1 MFSRNGIL
9 IVVALVSLAF
19 VCHAATRSDAD
30 GDGTA
35 TRAVTADANGENT
48 ASIPDFDGD
57 GTIGFGDFVK
67 FAAKFGL
74 NQGDVGYDAQFD
86 LNDDA
91 EIGFADFL
99 IFAENFGK
107 DVPSPVVTIPDANLR
122 AVIETALEKGSNAPI
137 TEAEMATLDS
147 LDASDAD
154 VSVLTGLEF
163 AVNLTYLS
171 LNDNDITDI
180 SAFAKLT
187 SLTRLWLSNN
197 SIEDISA
204 LSKLTNLTELWLWNN
219 QIEDISP
226 LSGLT
231 NLTRLSLGRNNVTD
245 VSPLAGLTNLKT
257 LILQSNRISDLAP
270 LVANEGL
277 GAGTAVD
284 VTDNPLNSASH
295 STHIPALQARG
306 VSVSFVPSPV
316 VRIPDASLRAA
327 IEAALRKERGATITA
342 AEMATLEIL
351 GAYDAGISVL
361 TGLEYAANLT
371 WLSLN
376 VNNISDVSPLAGLTK
391 LTTLFIDGNNVSDL
405 SPLSRLTDLTSL
417 YLSGNT
423 ISDLSPLSGLTNLT
437 TLWLNRNNVSDVSP
451 LADLANLTGLYLWSN
466 GISDVSPLSGL
477 TNLTELLLSGNN
489 VSDVS
494 PLSGLTSLTSLY
506 LRSNG
511 ISDVSPL
518 SGLAN
523 LTGLYLWSNGISD
536 VSPLSGLTNLTMLEL
551 IANNISDV
559 SPLSGLTN
567 LTWLQLWNNDIS
579 DVSPLSGLTD
589 LTELGLSGNN
599 VSDVSPLSG
608 LTNLTSLGL
617 DENNISDASPLSGLT
632 NLTWLNL
639 RDNGIA
645 DLSPLVANS
654 GLAQGDEVDL
664 RGNPLSASSYST
676 HVPALQRRGV
686 DVLFDPNPE
695 TIEEYDT
702 PTFVAQHD
710 DRVVV
715 MGVPG
720 RLRTD
725 RIDFEALARA
735 FFTHYEDAFDYLMV
749 LSNLPEHGNNQHYT
763 YAGIHLSVRNAVE
776 GTGKSRYSK
785 NEALGSAGR
794 LNAILHFPW
803 NRALL
808 SGPSLHEILHSWANY
823 TIPTAA
829 RGHWGFSSANGQLGG
844 FDRANLVDHGG
855 GRYSAGDFGLVANG
869 GNSVPYSPIELYF
882 AGLIPPSEVPEL
894 WVAEDGT
901 GLKDASGNW
910 VYDDAG
916 YQIFTASK
924 VSTWSIER
932 IVAEHGARVPD
943 SSQSQ
948 KEFRAALILAVDP
961 LHPARKSTLDE
972 LSAAVQRFT
981 HAGSDDYNFNF
992 WEATGG
998 RATLTMDGLS
1008 AYRRTDVAGK
1018 RAVSYRVVEPEA
1030 NHDGSI
1036 GCIRMDGVAWAGQRM
1051 VAPPESGTR

>member
-171 LNDNDITDI
+171 LNDNDITDV

-245 VSPLAGLTNLKT
+245 VSPIAGLTNLKT

-284 VTDNPLNSASH
+284 VTDNPLNPASH

-306 VSVSFVPSPV
+306 VSVSFVLSPV

-342 AEMATLEIL
+342 AEMATLDVFVAGDVEIT
-351 GAYDAGISVL
+351 DL
-361 TGLEYAANLT
+361 TGLEYATNLAELNLWGNNIT
-371 WLSLN
+371 DVSPLSGLTN
-376 VNNISDVSPLAGLTK
+376 LADLHLGSNNISDVSPLVGLTN
-391 LTTLFIDGNNVSDL
+391 LTWLSLGSNNVSDA
-405 SPLSRLTDLTSL
+405 SPLSGLTSL
-417 YLSGNT
+417 TALFLSFNNV
-423 ISDLSPLSGLTNLT
+423 SDLSPLSGLTNLT
-437 TLWLNRNNVSDVSP
+437 D
-451 LADLANLTGLYLWSN
+451 LYLR
-466 GISDVSPLSGL
+466 
-477 TNLTELLLSGNN
+477 GNN
-489 VSDVS
+489 VSE
-494 PLSGLTSLTSLY
+494 L
-506 LRSNG
+506 
-511 ISDVSPL
+511 SPL

-523 LTGLYLWSNGISD
+523 LTGLYLWSNSISD
-536 VSPLSGLTNLTMLEL
+536 VSPLSGLTNLTKLEL
-551 IANNISDV
+551 NGNNIQDV

-567 LTWLQLWNNDIS
+567 LTWLQLWNN
-579 DVSPLSGLTD
+579 
-589 LTELGLSGNN
+589 
-599 VSDVSPLSG
+599 
-608 LTNLTSLGL
+608 
-617 DENNISDASPLSGLT
+617 NIQDASPLSGLT
-632 NLTWLNL
+632 NLTHLLIDGNDVSDVSPLSVLTKLTSLFLRGNNVSDLSPLSGLAKLTSLGLDENKISDLSPLSGLTNLTRLGL
-639 RDNGIA
+639 RDNRIA

-654 GLAQGDEVDL
+654 GLAQGDEVDV

-686 DVLFDPNPE
+686 DVLFDPDPE
-695 TIEEYDT
+695 NVAEYDA
-702 PTFVAQHD
+702 PTLVAQHD

-725 RIDFEALARA
+725 PIDFEALAQA

-803 NRALL
+803 NQALL

-823 TIPTAA
+823 AIPTAA
-829 RGHWGFSSANGQLGG
+829 GGHWGFSSANGQLGG

-1008 AYRRTDVAGK
+1008 AYRRTGVAGK